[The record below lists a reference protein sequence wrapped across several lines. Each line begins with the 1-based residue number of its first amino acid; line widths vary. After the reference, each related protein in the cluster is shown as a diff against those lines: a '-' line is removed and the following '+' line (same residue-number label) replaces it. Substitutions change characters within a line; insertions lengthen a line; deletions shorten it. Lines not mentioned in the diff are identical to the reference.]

1 MHYLSPQTMRSFRE
15 WETKLICSARETWE
29 TGCECCAG
37 VPWGALLAAVQSQVL
52 TFLLSPLSHIKR
64 ASVLVSLLY
73 FFNVTEFLSFSF
85 FFNFLVDSVFCLN
98 EDDRRWKTM
107 CTHPLNRNQGDDRL
121 LGMEECRSPFGNYE
135 LHIPVDEELSCSDDM
150 PITHLNC
157 RDLDVSYRSCN

>member
-1 MHYLSPQTMRSFRE
+1 MGDKVNLFSPGNLGDRLRMLCGCSVGCSLSRRPVSSFDLSFVTTVTHQTS
-15 WETKLICSARETWE
+15 
-29 TGCECCAG
+29 
-37 VPWGALLAAVQSQVL
+37 
-52 TFLLSPLSHIKR
+52 LSSCVI
-64 ASVLVSLLY
+64 VI